1 MNKIAERRIELTLP
15 MLPDVEITAAT
26 AAGDLARELGM
37 SDDSIDEMSHAIIEA
52 CINAREHSC
61 CADQRIYL
69 TFVGTQ
75 EGSDSP
81 KVEIWITDHGRGFN
95 PETAKR
101 RREEGA
107 SAPQKRGHG
116 LQLIEA
122 HMDQVEILSSES
134 GTTVHMVKYGERRN
148 A

>member
-1 MNKIAERRIELTLP
+1 MNKIAERRIELVLP
-15 MLPDVEITAAT
+15 MLPDVEIAAIT
-26 AAGDLARELGM
+26 AAGELARDLGM
-37 SDDSIDEMSHAIIEA
+37 TEDNIDEMSHAIVEA
-52 CINAREHSC
+52 CINAREHSY

-75 EGSDSP
+75 EGPDSP

-95 PETAKR
+95 PDTAR
-101 RREEGA
+101 RTRPGA
-107 SAPQKRGHG
+107 NAPQKRGHG

-122 HMDQVEILSSES
+122 HMDEVEILSSEN
-134 GTTVHMVKYGERRN
+134 GTTVHMVKVGEKRN